1 MTTAFPRLIQPEKK
15 ECCFWFDE
23 GAELN
28 SISYPCIVKD
38 DKGYKMYYLPW
49 PSSDVKKPK
58 AYLAVIES
66 QDGIHWSKPDLNIL
80 DHPELKKNNVVIDD
94 LEDGMHVM
102 FDPNPACD
110 PQEKYKAVGMLKNTP
125 GISAGLWCYTSPD
138 GYHFTRSHC
147 LTVCGAFDSLNVAY
161 WSEGRY
167 VCYLRNYHQNQDGVI
182 RDLFTDLNEGP
193 RIGAAGAIR
202 DIRVMYSDDFRVW
215 TEPELICFD
224 DGKDYPLYTNNVM
237 RYPRAPHVLIGFPV
251 RYCERQEWT
260 RNNDQMGS
268 SSVKKEAMT
277 QIQKREGLAV
287 TDCIFMC
294 SHDGKTWHRYN
305 EAFLTPGYET
315 EHNWVYGDCYGAY
328 DLIDSGRE
336 VYYMYTNDW
345 HRSKGHPKPLNR
357 YEIRKDG
364 FACYMADGEERVL
377 VTKPLVYEGN
387 DLHINFTTSA
397 YGYIYVDVLDE
408 EGNPLSDKKS
418 FEIYG
423 DNIDRKICFS
433 DDTDFSGY
441 VGQTVRLRFR
451 MLDAKIYSM
460 CFM

>member
-1 MTTAFPRLIQPEKK
+1 
-15 ECCFWFDE
+15 
-23 GAELN
+23 
-28 SISYPCIVKD
+28 
-38 DKGYKMYYLPW
+38 
-49 PSSDVKKPK
+49 
-58 AYLAVIES
+58 
-66 QDGIHWSKPDLNIL
+66 
-80 DHPELKKNNVVIDD
+80 
-94 LEDGMHVM
+94 
-102 FDPNPACD
+102 
-110 PQEKYKAVGMLKNTP
+110 
-125 GISAGLWCYTSPD
+125 
-138 GYHFTRSHC
+138 
-147 LTVCGAFDSLNVAY
+147 
-161 WSEGRY
+161 
-167 VCYLRNYHQNQDGVI
+167 
-182 RDLFTDLNEGP
+182 
-193 RIGAAGAIR
+193 
-202 DIRVMYSDDFRVW
+202 
-215 TEPELICFD
+215 
-224 DGKDYPLYTNNVM
+224 
-237 RYPRAPHVLIGFPV
+237 
-251 RYCERQEWT
+251 
-260 RNNDQMGS
+260 
-268 SSVKKEAMT
+268 
-277 QIQKREGLAV
+277 
-287 TDCIFMC
+287 MC